1 MSTEIIIA
9 AEPTSIPNPGGQADF
24 INDWTHAIVGVEG
37 GWYSGKTWAGARK
50 LTQLHIINAFGN
62 DGQPTFIPS
71 FCVAPTYGNASDFC
85 IPELFITLEECEI
98 NYSFKS
104 GGAVAEGKYA
114 APAIILPDFGTKK
127 KPSCIL
133 IRSADIPKRI
143 TGFTA
148 GAGWGDEPARWK
160 YDELD
165 PLNDPYIQM
174 LGRIRGV
181 ARIKQAI
188 FTYTNEGDITRV
200 YEEFHDG
207 NPEKKLYRA
216 ATRTNPHAKEFEEL
230 QRGIL
235 TSDLAAQ
242 YLDGEAMSLRG
253 GRLYGKFD
261 FDVHVKRGLQIRK
274 EIPIQLSFDFNIVPG
289 MHIEIGQYHK
299 DADIFTEIHE
309 IYGPRLDL
317 ETGLDLVIAWLKEQH
332 YEFKDALPVEVYGD
346 ATGGSEWSGTGQS
359 NYFII
364 QQKLK
369 DQGIP
374 YRRYVP
380 KSNPLVQD
388 RINAVNCALL
398 DLKGEVHYYI
408 SPQCK
413 RLIDDMKKMKRNK
426 VGEIDTTDKKLSH
439 ASSAIGYK
447 IWWIRPIKIERNR
460 IGGKVGFG

>member
-1 MSTEIIIA
+1 MLLL
-9 AEPTSIPNPGGQADF
+9 Q
-24 INDWTHAIVGVEG
+24 
-37 GWYSGKTWAGARK
+37 
-50 LTQLHIINAFGN
+50 
-62 DGQPTFIPS
+62 
-71 FCVAPTYGNASDFC
+71 
-85 IPELFITLEECEI
+85 
-98 NYSFKS
+98 
-104 GGAVAEGKYA
+104 
-114 APAIILPDFGTKK
+114 
-127 KPSCIL
+127 
-133 IRSADIPKRI
+133 
-143 TGFTA
+143 
-148 GAGWGDEPARWK
+148 AGWGDEPARWK

-174 LGRIRGV
+174 LGRIRGL

-261 FDVHVKRGLQIRK
+261 FDVHVKRGMKIRK

-299 DADIFTEIHE
+299 DADIFTELHE

-317 ETGLDLVIAWLKEQH
+317 ETGLDLVIAWLKEQE
-332 YEFKDALPVEVYGD
+332 YKFSESLPVEVYGD

-369 DQGIP
+369 NQGIP

-398 DLKGEVHYYI
+398 DLEGNIHYYI

-447 IWWIRPIKIERNR
+447 IWWIRPIKIERKR